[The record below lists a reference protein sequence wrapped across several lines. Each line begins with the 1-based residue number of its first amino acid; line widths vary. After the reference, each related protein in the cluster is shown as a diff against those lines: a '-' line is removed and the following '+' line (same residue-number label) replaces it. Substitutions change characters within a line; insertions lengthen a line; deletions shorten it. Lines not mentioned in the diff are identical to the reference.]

1 MGRRGLSMGRYWLM
15 AGALVVVVGVALAVT
30 GGGGSGSS
38 GEAAGP
44 WSLGGVTV
52 EFDGT
57 TRDTSHAAT
66 TVTPDGDG
74 LAPAWR
80 QFQMPGVPPTI
91 DKGHVALFVPLEPT
105 CGARDIEDV
114 RVVDVSPVRQAV
126 EVVASPGCVPE
137 VSDQV
142 APALPPLG
150 ARRSLVV
157 LQVPWAS
164 EHVPDPRVT
173 SQP

>member
-1 MGRRGLSMGRYWLM
+1 MGRYGLM
-15 AGALVVVVGVALAVT
+15 AGALVVVVGVELAVT
-30 GGGGSGSS
+30 GRGGSGSS
-38 GEAAGP
+38 GDAAGP
-44 WSLGGVTV
+44 WSLDGVTV
-52 EFDGT
+52 AFDAT
-57 TRDTSHAAT
+57 TRDTSHAAI
-66 TVTPDGDG
+66 TVPADGEG
-74 LAPAWR
+74 LAAVWR
-80 QFQMPGVPPTI
+80 QFQMSGVPPAI
-91 DKGHVALFVPLEPT
+91 DKGHVALFVPLEPP

-114 RVVDVSPVRQAV
+114 RVVDVSPVRQVV

-142 APALPPLG
+142 APAVPPLG

-164 EHVPDPRVT
+164 DHVPDPRVT